1 MRVLALD
8 LSTKVG
14 FAVDAPD
21 GSARPRTGV
30 WKLPIVAADD
40 YGTMGLALQQWLR
53 GLVGMTGAEML
64 AYEAPLVRAGGAF
77 NGAFTNA
84 HTVRI
89 QLGFTMAAQIVA
101 AERRLPVVAAAVQTI
116 RKHFCGHGH
125 AKKPAVMERCRVLGW
140 EIADHNA
147 ADAAAVWSWA
157 KSAHDKRYPVHAE
170 TALFA
175 RAGS

>member
-1 MRVLALD
+1 MIVLALD

-14 FAVDAPD
+14 FAVDSSDA
-21 GSARPRTGV
+21 GRPRTGV
-30 WKLPIVAADD
+30 WKLPIASADD

-53 GLVGMTGAEML
+53 GLIGMSGAELL
-64 AYEAPLVRAGGAF
+64 AYEAPLVRAGGGAF
-77 NGAFTNA
+77 SGAFTNA

-101 AERRLPVVAAAVQTI
+101 AERRLPVRAAAVQTI

-125 AKKPAVMERCRVLGW
+125 AKKPAVMERCHQLGW
-140 EIADHNA
+140 EIADDNA
-147 ADAAAVWSWA
+147 ADAAACWSWA
-157 KSAHDKRYPVHAE
+157 KSIHDKTYRPHAE

-175 RAGS
+175 GAAG